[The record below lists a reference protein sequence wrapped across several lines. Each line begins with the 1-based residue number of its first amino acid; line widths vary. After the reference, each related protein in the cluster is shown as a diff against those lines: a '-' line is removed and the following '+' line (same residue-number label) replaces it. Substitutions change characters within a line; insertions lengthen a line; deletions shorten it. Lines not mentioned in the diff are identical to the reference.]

1 MQRAR
6 SVELTVR
13 RAVGEERDK
22 QRNVIDVVDV
32 WTDVSDALRQT
43 SLQGKHTKTTDLLGF
58 TVVQLQYVD
67 SIDEE
72 NSSVFSLIRMC
83 WLPSQGHAGSKTLHQ
98 QNPPVLNWRCR

>member
-6 SVELTVR
+6 SVKLTVR

-32 WTDVSDALRQT
+32 RTDVSDALRQT

-58 TVVQLQYVD
+58 TVVQLPYVD
-67 SIDEE
+67 STDEE
-72 NSSVFSLIRMC
+72 NFSVFSLI
-83 WLPSQGHAGSKTLHQ
+83 
-98 QNPPVLNWRCR
+98 

>member
-1 MQRAR
+1 MQRAC
-6 SVELTVR
+6 SVKLTVR
-13 RAVGEERDK
+13 RAVGKERDK

-32 WTDVSDALRQT
+32 WTDVSDAFRQT

-72 NSSVFSLIRMC
+72 NSSIFSLI
-83 WLPSQGHAGSKTLHQ
+83 
-98 QNPPVLNWRCR
+98 